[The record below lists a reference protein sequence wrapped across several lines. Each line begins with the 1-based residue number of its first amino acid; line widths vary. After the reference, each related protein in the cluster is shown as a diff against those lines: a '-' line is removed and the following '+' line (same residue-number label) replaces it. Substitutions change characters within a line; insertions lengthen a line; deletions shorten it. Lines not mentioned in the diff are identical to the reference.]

1 MDNLLQSVAAF
12 VTEHQ
17 SWAGLI
23 LGALTFAESL
33 VLIGAFVPATALMLL
48 AGTLIG
54 GGVLDPFEVLA
65 WCTIG
70 AVLGDAVSYALGR
83 RLGPRVLRIP
93 AFRDHRRTIAR
104 TRLFNRRFGVASIFI
119 GRFFG
124 PLRAFV
130 PIMAGILQMKWWT
143 FQTANLL
150 SAVVWI
156 ASLLAPGY
164 LAARSLSG
172 VSLEL
177 GLAIAAGVA
186 LTVLGAFLGLRFAA
200 SRRSI
205 AAAKAKAASASA
217 ESVAPIVELK
227 PKRA

>member
-54 GGVLDPFEVLA
+54 GGVLDPFEVLL
-65 WCTIG
+65 WCTVG

-83 RLGPRVLRIP
+83 RLGPRALRIP

-130 PIMAGILQMKWWT
+130 PIMAGILQMKSLT
-143 FQTANLL
+143 FQTANFL
-150 SAVVWI
+150 SAIVWI

-177 GLAIAAGVA
+177 GLAISAGVA
-186 LTVLGAFLGLRFAA
+186 LTVLGIVVAWRLAA
-200 SRRSI
+200 SRRGA
-205 AAAKAKAASASA
+205 AAAKARAAST
-217 ESVAPIVELK
+217 EVAVQVVELK

>member
-1 MDNLLQSVAAF
+1 MDTLLKTVAAF

-17 SWAGLI
+17 AWAGVI

-65 WCTIG
+65 WCTLG
-70 AVLGDAVSYALGR
+70 AVLGDAVSYGLGR
-83 RLGPRVLRIP
+83 RLGPRALRAP
-93 AFRDHRRTIAR
+93 AFRSQRRTIAR
-104 TRLFNRRFGVASIFI
+104 TRLFARRYGVASIFI

-130 PIMAGILQMKWWT
+130 PIMAGILQMKSWT
-143 FQTANLL
+143 FQTANVL

-156 ASLLAPGY
+156 ATLLAPGY

-172 VSLEL
+172 VSLEM

-186 LTVLGAFLGLRFAA
+186 LTVVGVVVAWRFTA
-200 SRRSI
+200 SRRG
-205 AAAKAKAASASA
+205 AAVVV
-217 ESVAPIVELK
+217 VARSEV
-227 PKRA
+227 

>member
-1 MDNLLQSVAAF
+1 MDHLLQSVAAF

-23 LGALTFAESL
+23 LGGLTFAESL

-65 WCTIG
+65 WCTLG
-70 AVLGDAVSYALGR
+70 AVLGDAVSYGLGR
-83 RLGPRVLRIP
+83 RLGPRALRAP
-93 AFRDHRRTIAR
+93 AFRANRRTIAR
-104 TRLFNRRFGVASIFI
+104 TRLFARRYGVASIFI

-130 PIMAGILQMKWWT
+130 PIMAGILQMKSWT
-143 FQTANLL
+143 FQTANVL
-150 SAVVWI
+150 SALVWI

-186 LTVLGAFLGLRFAA
+186 LTVVGVVVAWRFAA
-200 SRRSI
+200 SRRDAQ
-205 AAAKAKAASASA
+205 AAVV
-217 ESVAPIVELK
+217 VARSE
-227 PKRA
+227 A